1 MKSGIIYALYYNNMP
16 FYIGQTT
23 KLLKTRFSQHKCFSF
38 SEQAYNYN
46 NTKRYLYNY
55 IRSITT
61 YESFYTDITIRLLKV
76 VNIYELDS
84 EEVRYIKHCIN
95 NKINLYN
102 SCVKTNLY
110 CVLKYKKTIEEYN
123 SCVLTNTY
131 LE

>member
-1 MKSGIIYALYYNNMP
+1 MP

-23 KLLKTRFSQHKCFSF
+23 KLLKIRFSQHKVKAF
-38 SEQAYNYN
+38 N
-46 NTKRYLYNY
+46 NTQRYLYDY

-61 YESFYTDITIRLLKV
+61 YENFYINITIRLLKV

-102 SCVKTNLY
+102 SCVKTNSY

-123 SCVLTNTY
+123 SSILVNT
-131 LE
+131 LLKKM